1 MEPDEMLT
9 EAIHRRGP
17 SRHVSDRQFAQAT
30 MRLMRLL
37 ALHVQEVDPSCPP
50 LVLEALHNRLV
61 LNRFKDAT
69 KISTECLVATT
80 DVDDDLVEVA
90 LREVVFQ
97 DGAKMLNQPIHKREK
112 RLLNPVIVLKVKPVS
127 QAEISKLLDA
137 FCELGRCGNREC
149 G

>member
-1 MEPDEMLT
+1 
-9 EAIHRRGP
+9 
-17 SRHVSDRQFAQAT
+17 
-30 MRLMRLL
+30 MRIL

-61 LNRFKDAT
+61 LNRFKDAA

-90 LREVVFQ
+90 LREVAFQ
-97 DGAKMLNQPIHKREK
+97 DGAKLLNQPVRKYEK
-112 RLLNPVIVLKVKPVS
+112 RLLNPVIVIKVKPVS
-127 QAEISKLLDA
+127 EAEISKLLDA
-137 FCELGRCGNREC
+137 FCKLGRCGSPEF